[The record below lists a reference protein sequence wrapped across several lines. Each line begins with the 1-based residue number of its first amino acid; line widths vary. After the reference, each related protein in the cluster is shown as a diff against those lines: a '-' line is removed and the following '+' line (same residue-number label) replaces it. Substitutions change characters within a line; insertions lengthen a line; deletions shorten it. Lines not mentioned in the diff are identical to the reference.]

1 MSVSTG
7 TGHQGDQVS
16 TRPGTYGVQ
25 AQSRTGLARVV
36 GVCGPLKGST
46 RRFGGP
52 GQGKGED
59 GGYCALVDAF
69 LGDLPWWALPGCS
82 SRCPGECSLVVQVCA
97 HGCAWVCIRVQAYA
111 LMRAHMRPYAR
122 SHIRAHAGAC
132 GHTGAGMRTCVQGRG
147 PPGVLP
153 PIACTLLKTHPLFK
167 KIPYFRP
174 FFLGWPG
181 SCNINYSYI
190 EYY

>member
-36 GVCGPLKGST
+36 GVCEALKGST

-59 GGYCALVDAF
+59 GGYCALVDTF

-97 HGCAWVCIRVQAYA
+97 HGCAWVCR
-111 LMRAHMRPYAR
+111 HMRSYV
-122 SHIRAHAGAC
+122 HICAHTCAHTYVHMRVHAGTQAQACAHAC
-132 GHTGAGMRTCVQGRG
+132 GGAGPQGCS
-147 PPGVLP
+147 PPLRVR
-153 PIACTLLKTHPLFK
+153 C
-167 KIPYFRP
+167 
-174 FFLGWPG
+174 
-181 SCNINYSYI
+181 
-190 EYY
+190 